1 MKHLYINMC
10 ATIIVLMSLL
20 STSNIAAQEFSK
32 GYTGALHFESLSIDY
47 GTIRED
53 GGSVIRTVKGE
64 NRGSEDILISEIVAT
79 CGCTTI
85 DFKPCTLSP
94 GESVSFAVRYDPMNR
109 PGRIDKYIYVHLSS
123 PEEWIRL
130 QMTGYVVE
138 RERSIE
144 ELYPF
149 DMGCG
154 LRLRSN
160 FHAFGYL
167 EAGGK
172 ISESVGYINT
182 SSRDIDLT
190 MDKSG
195 LSPHLQITLPKSV
208 AAGERGDIIIGYT
221 STEEENIYGTIVDNI
236 TIYINGTPA
245 RYKLTTQVIAVDNFA
260 LTDDISAPKAAISKN
275 IIKFGEV
282 NCANAICEAEIAVQN
297 TGQAPLIIRRIETT
311 TEALK
316 CSIEGATSGDSVSI
330 DEAASVKLKIRL
342 DTKYYADNDDII
354 TERVRIITNDPMRP
368 MQSIKVTAIPM
379 WQ

>member
-1 MKHLYINMC
+1 MC
-10 ATIIVLMSLL
+10 ATITVLMSLL
-20 STSNIAAQEFSK
+20 STSNIAAQEFDKS
-32 GYTGALHFESLSIDY
+32 YTGALHFESPSIDY

-53 GGSVIRTVKGE
+53 GGSVMRTVKGE
-64 NRGSEDILISEIVAT
+64 NRGSENILISEIVAT

-144 ELYPF
+144 EVYPF

-208 AAGERGDIIIGYT
+208 AAGARGDIIIGYT
-221 STEEENIYGTIVDNI
+221 STEEEAIYGTIVDNI
-236 TIYINGTPA
+236 TIYIDGTPA

-260 LTDDISAPKAAISKN
+260 LTDDISAPKANISKN
-275 IIKFGEV
+275 IIKFGDV
-282 NCANAICEAEIAVQN
+282 NRANTICEAEATVQN
-297 TGQAPLIIRRIETT
+297 TGHNPLIIRCIETT

-316 CSIEGATSGDSVSI
+316 CRVEGIGSGDIVSI
-330 DEAASVKLKIRL
+330 AEGESITLKIEL
-342 DTKYYADNDDII
+342 DVSHYADSDNPIV
-354 TERVRIITNDPMRP
+354 ERVRIITNDPMRP
-368 MQSIKVTAIPM
+368 MQTVKVSAIPM
-379 WQ
+379 W

>member
-1 MKHLYINMC
+1 MC
-10 ATIIVLMSLL
+10 ATITVLMSLL
-20 STSNIAAQEFSK
+20 STSNIAAQEFGK
-32 GYTGALHFESLSIDY
+32 DYTGALHFESPSIDY

-64 NRGSEDILISEIVAT
+64 NRGSENILISEIVAT

-144 ELYPF
+144 EVYPF
-149 DMGCG
+149 DMGGG

-182 SSRDIDLT
+182 SSRAIDLT
-190 MDKSG
+190 FDKSG

-208 AAGERGDIIIGYT
+208 AAGARGDIIIGYT

-236 TIYINGTPA
+236 TIYIDGTPA
-245 RYKLTTQVIAVDNFA
+245 RYKFTSQVIAVDNFA
-260 LTDDISAPKAAISKN
+260 LTDDISAPKANISKN
-275 IIKFGEV
+275 IIKFGDV
-282 NCANAICEAEIAVQN
+282 NRANTICEAETTVQN
-297 TGQAPLIIRRIETT
+297 TGHNPLIIRCIETT

-316 CSIEGATSGDSVSI
+316 CRVEGVGSGDIVSI
-330 DEAASVKLKIRL
+330 AEGESITLKIEL
-342 DTKYYADNDDII
+342 DVSHYADSDNPIV
-354 TERVRIITNDPMRP
+354 ERVRIITNDPMRP
-368 MQSIKVTAIPM
+368 MQTVKVSAIPM
-379 WQ
+379 W

>member
-1 MKHLYINMC
+1 MC
-10 ATIIVLMSLL
+10 ATITALMSLL
-20 STSNIAAQEFSK
+20 STSNIAAQEFGK
-32 GYTGALHFESLSIDY
+32 DYTGALHFESLSIDY

-79 CGCTTI
+79 CGCTTV

-144 ELYPF
+144 EVYPF
-149 DMGCG
+149 DMGGG

-182 SSRDIDLT
+182 SSRAIDLT
-190 MDKSG
+190 IDESG
-195 LSPHLQITLPKSV
+195 LSSHLQITLPKSV
-208 AAGERGDIIIGYT
+208 AAGARGDIIIGYT
-221 STEEENIYGTIVDNI
+221 STEEEALYGTIVDNI
-236 TIYINGTPA
+236 TIYIDGTPA

-260 LTDDISAPKAAISKN
+260 LTDDISAPKANISKN
-275 IIKFGEV
+275 IIKFGDV
-282 NCANAICEAEIAVQN
+282 NRANTICEAEATVQN
-297 TGQAPLIIRRIETT
+297 IGHNPLIIRCIETT

-316 CSIEGATSGDSVSI
+316 CRVEGVGSGDIVSI
-330 DEAASVKLKIRL
+330 AEGESITLKIEL
-342 DTKYYADNDDII
+342 DVSHYADSDNPIV
-354 TERVRIITNDPMRP
+354 ERVRIITNDPMRP
-368 MQSIKVTAIPM
+368 MQTVKVSAIPM
-379 WQ
+379 WR